1 MLATRQL
8 TLIGSVV
15 PLWGLL
21 LGCASVDPTSDYER
35 ARQNVAR
42 ATGHESM
49 YLPGQ
54 SDAVSDRVESLLSN
68 GLTAEEGVQVALLNN
83 PDLQAAWMNLGMARA
98 DFVQAGLLSN
108 PSLGG
113 SLRFPSGGGLANL
126 ELTIAQNIADIWRIP
141 ARQRTAQAA
150 IEREILDFARQAA
163 GLAADARTAYYRA
176 VGANGL
182 QEVAKE
188 NLVITEQLLDLA
200 IGRQNAGAGAELEVN
215 LSRSAVLEARLAV
228 ESARLA
234 AAEAKRTLARFLGIS
249 SDPET
254 LVLVEQLPDSR
265 DFRLQVDQVIEHA
278 QRTRLDV
285 RAADLAVTQAES
297 ELKAEYLEVWP
308 SLELGVDM
316 ERGERKSGQDEGTD
330 FSIGPGWNLELPIFD
345 QNQAQIAKA
354 GYALEQARK
363 QLESLR
369 RSATLEV
376 RGACDRLTTAWS
388 IAGLYRDQFIPLASK
403 NLELSRDS
411 YNAGRASF
419 LAVLEAQRFYLD
431 TRRRSIEALQTAA
444 GAIPELERVTATP
457 IAELLS
463 MLAGSSAQGRPT
475 SRPSVKADARMEIQP

>member
-1 MLATRQL
+1 MLITRQL
-8 TLIGSVV
+8 ALIGSVV
-15 PLWGLL
+15 SMWGLVI
-21 LGCASVDPTSDYER
+21 GCVSVDPTMDYER

-54 SDAVSDRVESLLSN
+54 RDAVNDRVESLLSN
-68 GLTAEEGVQVALLNN
+68 GLTAEQAVQVALLNN
-83 PDLQAAWMNLGMARA
+83 PGLQAAWMNLGMARA

-113 SLRFPSGGGLANL
+113 SLRLPSGGGLANL
-126 ELTIAQNIADIWRIP
+126 ELVIAQNIADLWRIP
-141 ARQRTAQAA
+141 ARQRTTQAA

-163 GLAADARTAYYRA
+163 GLAADTQVAYYRA
-176 VGANGL
+176 VGATEL

-188 NLVITEQLLDLA
+188 NLAIAEQLLELA
-200 IGRQNAGAGAELEVN
+200 IGRQSAGAGAELDVN

-234 AAEAKRTLARFLGIS
+234 AAEEKRTLAQLLGIS

-254 LVLVEQLPDSR
+254 LVLVEKLPDLR
-265 DFRLQVDQVIEHA
+265 DFRFQVDRVIEHA

-297 ELKAEYLEVWP
+297 ELKAEHAEVWP
-308 SLELGVDM
+308 TLELGVDM
-316 ERGERKSGQDEGTD
+316 ERGERKSGQDEGAD
-330 FSIGPGWNLELPIFD
+330 FGIGPGWNLELPIFD

-444 GAIPELERVTATP
+444 EAIPELERGTATL

-463 MLAGSSAQGRPT
+463 ILAGSPAEGHPA
-475 SRPSVKADARMEIQP
+475 SRPCAEAGNRMETQP

>member
-1 MLATRQL
+1 MLITRQL
-8 TLIGSVV
+8 ALIGSVV
-15 PLWGLL
+15 SMWGLVI
-21 LGCASVDPTSDYER
+21 GCVSVDPTMDYEL

-54 SDAVSDRVESLLSN
+54 RDAVNDRVESLLSN
-68 GLTAEEGVQVALLNN
+68 GLTAEQAVQVALLNN

-126 ELTIAQNIADIWRIP
+126 ELAIAQNIADLWRIP
-141 ARQRTAQAA
+141 ARQRTDQAV
-150 IEREILDFARQAA
+150 IEREILRFARQAA
-163 GLAADARTAYYRA
+163 DLTADTQVAYYRT
-176 VGANGL
+176 VGATEL

-188 NLVITEQLLDLA
+188 NLAIAEQLLELA
-200 IGRQNAGAGAELEVN
+200 IGRQSAGAGAELEVN
-215 LSRSAVLEARLAV
+215 LSRSTVLEARLAV

-234 AAEAKRTLARFLGIS
+234 AAEQKRTLAKLLGIS

-254 LVLVEQLPDSR
+254 LVLVEKLPDLR
-265 DFRLQVDQVIEHA
+265 DFRLQVDRVIEHA
-278 QRTRLDV
+278 QQTRLDV

-308 SLELGVDM
+308 TLELGVDM
-316 ERGERKSGQDEGTD
+316 ERGERKSGQDEGAD
-330 FSIGPGWNLELPIFD
+330 FGIGPGWNLELPIFD

-431 TRRRSIEALQTAA
+431 TRRRSIEALQAAA
-444 GAIPELERVTATP
+444 GAIPELERVTASP
-457 IAELLS
+457 IAELLNS
-463 MLAGSSAQGRPT
+463 LAGSSAERGPA
-475 SRPSVKADARMEIQP
+475 SRPPVMATDRMEIQP